1 MKLRLSIL
9 LLAAAALAAAP
20 AAGQTIKS
28 LGYNTTNG
36 NIVAATNVT
45 FTNSVGFAT
54 NARATT
60 RTNLGLGGG
69 DSVTFSNL
77 SLSGNGSL
85 AIGGMNVTAITSGI
99 DLAFKRAGSTEL
111 ELKTNGLVL
120 HVGSYS
126 FSGGNTNGVSTTRTN
141 LGLGGTNTP
150 TFSNIQLNSFPGG
163 GSTGFVGHNSG
174 VLALYGTNVS
184 TSVPAFYGYDGFN
197 NTAFSASTA
206 RTNLELGATNNVT
219 FSNVTA
225 SGTLTATGNATL
237 NGVNNTMPNATN
249 AASGASLMT
258 RDLADARLG
267 NPESTFNTTYWF
279 GLEGLGNWITA
290 GTGPVTIP
298 TSGGGAGLNTTLTL
312 YTSARIGTNHA
323 GAAIQSPPDN
333 LGGGNMWRPSD
344 GNNVTFRLRIRKGG
358 VTSQPAFA
366 FILGGRLQSS
376 MWAVNTY
383 GLFFVPQPTNSW
395 TASTAY
401 LQHDRISV
409 SNVVWAVNTAGTTDT
424 NAPTWTDLIGSLAT
438 NGTAVFRNCGPHT
451 SNNWVLAIG
460 HTNASQV
467 VMTNTGKSTWQ
478 TNNRTELNLKLR
490 GVQSSAPYTIFASV
504 QDGTSESAEV
514 SLSHSNNNPLG
525 PQMWQR
531 WEQGASGD
539 AETVSIRYIGIQGTL
554 PPLF

>member
-1 MKLRLSIL
+1 
-9 LLAAAALAAAP
+9 
-20 AAGQTIKS
+20 
-28 LGYNTTNG
+28 
-36 NIVAATNVT
+36 
-45 FTNSVGFAT
+45 
-54 NARATT
+54 
-60 RTNLGLGGG
+60 
-69 DSVTFSNL
+69 
-77 SLSGNGSL
+77 
-85 AIGGMNVTAITSGI
+85 
-99 DLAFKRAGSTEL
+99 
-111 ELKTNGLVL
+111 
-120 HVGSYS
+120 
-126 FSGGNTNGVSTTRTN
+126 
-141 LGLGGTNTP
+141 
-150 TFSNIQLNSFPGG
+150 
-163 GSTGFVGHNSG
+163 
-174 VLALYGTNVS
+174 
-184 TSVPAFYGYDGFN
+184 
-197 NTAFSASTA
+197 
-206 RTNLELGATNNVT
+206 
-219 FSNVTA
+219 
-225 SGTLTATGNATL
+225 
-237 NGVNNTMPNATN
+237 
-249 AASGASLMT
+249 
-258 RDLADARLG
+258 
-267 NPESTFNTTYWF
+267 
-279 GLEGLGNWITA
+279 
-290 GTGPVTIP
+290 
-298 TSGGGAGLNTTLTL
+298 
-312 YTSARIGTNHA
+312 
-323 GAAIQSPPDN
+323 
-333 LGGGNMWRPSD
+333 
-344 GNNVTFRLRIRKGG
+344 
-358 VTSQPAFA
+358 
-366 FILGGRLQSS
+366 